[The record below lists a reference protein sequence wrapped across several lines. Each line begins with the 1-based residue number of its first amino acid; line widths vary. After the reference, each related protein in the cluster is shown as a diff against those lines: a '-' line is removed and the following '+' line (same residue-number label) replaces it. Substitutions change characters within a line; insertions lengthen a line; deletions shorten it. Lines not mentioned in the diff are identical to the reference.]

1 MLLLNVVAAPPYS
14 IELRQYCFPVT
25 GCVGYR
31 GYFDE
36 AKAREFYLD
45 WLGFSVDWTHR
56 FEHWAP
62 LYMQV
67 SRDGIV
73 FHISEHHGDG
83 SPGAHVRVNIKGV
96 REYHAELIGKKY
108 KNNRP
113 GLERPEW
120 GGTEFTVIDPVNNR
134 ITFAEADPE

>member
-1 MLLLNVVAAPPYS
+1 MPIAHLATIP
-14 IELRQYCFPVT
+14 ILRS
-25 GCVGYR
+25 
-31 GYFDE
+31 FDE
-36 AKAREFYLD
+36 AKAREFYID
-45 WLGFSVDWTHR
+45 WLGFTVDWEHR
-56 FEHWAP
+56 FEPELP

-67 SRDGIV
+67 SLDGVV

-120 GGTEFTVIDPVNNR
+120 GGIEFTVIDPVNNR
-134 ITFAEADPE
+134 IAFAEADE

>member
-1 MLLLNVVAAPPYS
+1 MPITHLATIPT
-14 IELRQYCFPVT
+14 LRS
-25 GCVGYR
+25 
-31 GYFDE
+31 FDE

-56 FEHWAP
+56 FEDWAP

-67 SRDGIV
+67 SREGIV

-96 REYHAELIGKKY
+96 REYHAELIGKRY

-113 GLERPEW
+113 SLERPEW
-120 GGTEFTVIDPVNNR
+120 GGTEFAVIDPVNNR
-134 ITFAEADPE
+134 ITFAEAD

>member
-1 MLLLNVVAAPPYS
+1 MPLIHLATIPT
-14 IELRQYCFPVT
+14 LRS
-25 GCVGYR
+25 
-31 GYFDE
+31 FDE

-56 FEHWAP
+56 LEDWAP

-96 REYHAELIGKKY
+96 REYHAELIGKQY

-134 ITFAEADPE
+134 ITFAEADE